1 MRKIVISILSL
12 ALLFSLTLMS
22 PAVADDSNV
31 NEGIESES
39 LEKIPS
45 PDQIRNYKVMK
56 NENGT
61 LYGVRI
67 QYINSNAGENAN
79 EKAKINASVN
89 SAVRASST
97 QLEKIPSP
105 DQIKYFKVMKN
116 ENGALYGV
124 RLENTEKKEEKM
136 EKIMEKIAAP
146 QFINR
151 YEDII
156 QKGNA
161 LWGYLKDEFKKLTN
175 KNENQERE
183 QVKRRVITS
192 DIKTC
197 VAEVVDN
204 KDEALKNALSTSNT
218 DILSLIDTRNTC
230 QKTAIES
237 ETDQLANLNACAES
251 FQKSHKEIVN
261 NLKNLQKEIWTSYK
275 ESMKDCLPES
285 DVSDELLLIEDGGSD
300 LLE

>member
-22 PAVADDSNV
+22 PAIAEDSNV
-31 NEGIESES
+31 ATGTETES

-56 NENGT
+56 NENGV

-67 QYINSNAGENAN
+67 QYANSNAGENAN
-79 EKAKINASVN
+79 DKAKINANVN

-97 QLEKIPSP
+97 QLERIPSP

-124 RLENTEKKEEKM
+124 RLENTETKDEKM
-136 EKIMEKIAAP
+136 ENVLEKIAAP
-146 QFINR
+146 QFISR
-151 YEDII
+151 YENIVK
-156 QKGNA
+156 QGNA

-175 KNENQERE
+175 KNQNQEQD
-183 QVKRRVITS
+183 QVRRRVVSS
-192 DIKTC
+192 DIKVC
-197 VAEVVDN
+197 VAEAVDN
-204 KDEALKNALSTSNT
+204 KDEALKNALSTANT
-218 DILSLIDTRNTC
+218 DTLALIDTRNTC

-237 ETDQLANLNACAES
+237 ETEQLANLNACAES
-251 FQKSHKEIVN
+251 FQESHKEILS
-261 NLKNLQKEIWTSYK
+261 NLKTLQKEVWNSYK
-275 ESMKDCLPES
+275 EAMKNCLPES
-285 DVSDELLLIEDGGSD
+285 DSSEELLLIEDGGSA